1 MSTSRRRFLA
11 GSAASFAVP
20 VVEPDTTKRIYRV
33 SVGGTLSVN
42 AHGWPVQFGPF
53 GSTLQRFRIMLADG
67 SVLTC
72 SSTENAELQ
81 IDRTLAR
88 TDPQLRFR
96 NALWD
101 TYLA

>member
-1 MSTSRRRFLA
+1 VDLPRQRRRDVIRVLDPIRF
-11 GSAASFAVP
+11 SPAVRQSNH
-20 VVEPDTTKRIYRV
+20 DF

-88 TDPQLRFR
+88 TDPQLQFR

-101 TYLA
+101 IYLA